1 MKRLTMLVT
10 VVVFMAATMM
20 ALAGAALAQEDRG
33 GADVCVSQD
42 GQTIYDSGPS
52 FCRSGATSQA
62 VAVNNSEAEAGR
74 NSTAVA
80 VNDSFTNPFD
90 NSEGVAVNNSFAGAD
105 TDSEAYALDH
115 CVATA
120 FHGEEE
126 VCF

>member
-1 MKRLTMLVT
+1 M
-10 VVVFMAATMM
+10 
-20 ALAGAALAQEDRG
+20 
-33 GADVCVSQD
+33 
-42 GQTIYDSGPS
+42 
-52 FCRSGATSQA
+52 
-62 VAVNNSEAEAGR
+62 
-74 NSTAVA
+74 A

-105 TDSEAYALDH
+105 TDSEAYVLDH